1 MQSKST
7 TLNKLQLERNDGNYR
22 TKVVKPVPEK
32 KVPTIKTEDSDSDSF
47 DPVNDDKKKYLKIFM
62 KSFLGISFPTMRSI
76 VSNQI
81 YNLKN
86 QLYPNRFTI

>member
-7 TLNKLQLERNDGNYR
+7 TLNKLQSERNDGNYR

-47 DPVNDDKKKYLKIFM
+47 DPVNEEESGGYDPMGDILP
-62 KSFLGISFPTMRSI
+62 STRRI
-76 VSNQI
+76 VVKGANKC
-81 YNLKN
+81 Y
-86 QLYPNRFTI
+86 YGEY